1 MQENNNKWLKIIKII
16 AIVITIL
23 CPILLLAK
31 PFLKIGEK
39 IQKLKRKN

>member
-1 MQENNNKWLKIIKII
+1 MQENNKWLKIINMI

-39 IQKLKRKN
+39 IQKLKHKN